1 MSFLF
6 SKKSEQV
13 TQDEALAGRDQR
25 MPVPARHEVL
35 GTPLEPP
42 FPEGLGEC
50 LQRKRHWIHIEITIR

>member
-13 TQDEALAGRDQR
+13 TQDQALPGRDQN
-25 MPVPARHEVL
+25 MAVPARHEVL

-42 FPEGLGEC
+42 FPEA
-50 LQRKRHWIHIEITIR
+50 